1 MKKSLV
7 LLLFISLVGML
18 AAQNPTPYN
27 GTPPTFNTFDANYV
41 RCKYKS
47 GSSSWAGCNTSNQ
60 IWKYNTS
67 GSNYTWYQTT
77 YTATYNNATT
87 GVLNSGTDF
96 SHRLIV
102 GQNANF
108 PGTGVVNGR
117 DKCMCYQVGNNYVQ
131 EYVMPYGG
139 WDGNPNTTN
148 DAIDTIIQIGGPVN
162 QGKCSQ
168 SIEYWFKPDTNNS
181 VLMVMFSFA
190 QEKACHEVWYNPFFT
205 IEVLDQNYNLLNLG
219 YYSNLNGQPMSNP
232 SNANYWPYS
241 QFLIVPIPECSSYP
255 SIPYCRATPSTYDYY
270 GTNAQ
275 DLAFQIHSCPSGQ
288 YSGQIPSTAY
298 HGSINCEWF
307 QYTPIAFNLTE
318 QARNNQTVIFRVK
331 ATACQASYHWAYG
344 YFAAKMVPAYIQV
357 DACTNE
363 LSLSVPYGFRPTSYQ
378 WYAGVDSASASYKG
392 EYEGMRDL
400 VLNSENG
407 TRIYPYY
414 RCEMLSMTG
423 VPFVYEAYTKFYDLT
438 PYFNY
443 VQLKQ
448 NCDYK
453 VSFSDSSTIMLRSPA
468 AVAGG
473 NEDTTYQTTQLI
485 RWYNLIP
492 NATGGYDTVLFAEN
506 NNTPQFTYASPGDH
520 QVMISIWD
528 NDHTCSADTVL
539 TIHLD
544 SLISGSGVDTIF
556 TCEENLPIIYD
567 QATFGELYTWH
578 ESGTRTVIYPGGTWN
593 GCDSIVEVNL
603 TVQKPKVEIAVGAD
617 YCDNFTTTLTA
628 VSNVDVETYEWNTDA
643 NTPTIDVIEP
653 GDYAVTITDEGGC
666 VAGAT
671 VTIPA
676 CTPFV
681 NLPNAITPSDYNGL
695 NDVLTLPQKNLI
707 QSIELTIL
715 NRNGEVVFYTTSK
728 DFEWDGRV
736 NGKLYV
742 NTVYNYILKVVDYND
757 YATMFRGSITV
768 L

>member
-1 MKKSLV
+1 MKRL
-7 LLLFISLVGML
+7 ISLLCVMLFVGVDCL
-18 AAQNPTPYN
+18 FAQNPTPYN
-27 GTPPTFNTFDANYV
+27 GTPPTFNTFTANYV
-41 RCKYKS
+41 KCKY
-47 GSSSWAGCNTSNQ
+47 GSSSSSWSHCNTSNE
-60 IWKYNTS
+60 IWKYNQS
-67 GSNYTWYQTT
+67 GSSYTWYQTT
-77 YTATYNNATT
+77 AGSPNQAAT
-87 GVLNSGTDF
+87 GVLSNGTNF
-96 SHRLIV
+96 SHRLII
-102 GQNANF
+102 GQNAN
-108 PGTGVVNGR
+108 PGGGVVNGR
-117 DKCMCYQVGNNYVQ
+117 DMCMCYQMGTQYIQ
-131 EYVMPYGG
+131 EYAIPYGG

-148 DAIDTIIQIGGPVN
+148 DAIDTVVQIGGPN
-162 QGKCSQ
+162 DQGTHSQ

-190 QEKACHEVWYNPFFT
+190 QEKACHQVWYNPFFT
-205 IEVLDQNYNLLNLG
+205 IEVLDQNNNLLNLG
-219 YYSNLNGQPMSNP
+219 YYSNLNGQPMNNP

-241 QFLIVPIPECSSYP
+241 QFMSVPIPNCSSYP
-255 SIPYCRATPSTYDYY
+255 PLPYCRATPSTYDYY

-275 DLAFQIHSCPSGQ
+275 DLAFQIHSCPYSQ
-288 YSGQIPSTAY
+288 YHSYISES
-298 HGSINCEWF
+298 HSNVECEWF
-307 QYTPIAFNLTE
+307 QYTPIAFNLID
-318 QARNNQTVIFRVK
+318 QARNNQTVILRIK

-344 YFAAKMVPAYIQV
+344 FFAAKMVPGYIQV
-357 DACTNE
+357 DACTHE

-400 VLNSENG
+400 VLNSDNG

-438 PYFNY
+438 PRFTYN
-443 VQLKQ
+443 QIKE
-448 NCDYK
+448 NCAYQ
-453 VSFSDSSTIMLRSPA
+453 VNFMDSSTIMLRAPA
-468 AVAGG
+468 ATVGG
-473 NEDTTYQTTQLI
+473 NEDTTYQNTQLI
-485 RWYNLIP
+485 QWFNLVP
-492 NATGGYDTVLFAEN
+492 NASGGYDTVMFAEN
-506 NNTPQFTYASPGDH
+506 TNTPQHVYSGPGDYR
-520 QVMISIWD
+520 VMITIWD
-528 NDHTCSADTVL
+528 QDHICSSDT
-539 TIHLD
+539 TIMIHLD
-544 SLISGSGVDTIF
+544 SLSTSHGVDTIF

-567 QATFGELYTWH
+567 QATFGDLYTWH

-593 GCDSIVEVNL
+593 GCDSLVEVNL
-603 TVQKPKVEIAVGAD
+603 TVQKPKVDIAVGAD
-617 YCDNFTTTLTA
+617 YCDNFSTTLTA
-628 VSNVDVETYEWNTDA
+628 VSNVDVEEYEWNTDA
-643 NTPTIDVIEP
+643 NTPTIEVVEP
-653 GDYAVTITDEGGC
+653 GEYAVTITDAGGC

-681 NLPNAITPSDYNGL
+681 NLPSAITPSDYNGL

-707 QSIELTIL
+707 QSIELQIF
-715 NRNGEVVFYTTSK
+715 NRNGELVYSTTNK